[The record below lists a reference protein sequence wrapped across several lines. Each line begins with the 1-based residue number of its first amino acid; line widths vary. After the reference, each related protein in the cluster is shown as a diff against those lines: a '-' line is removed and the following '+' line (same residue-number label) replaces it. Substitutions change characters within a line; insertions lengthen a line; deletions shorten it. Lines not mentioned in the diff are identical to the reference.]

1 MSLGMMVTLFAWMAH
16 RLVSS
21 KTSTRYASDAS
32 CSAKT
37 ALPWNLKPL
46 LMFWAISRTSLWN
59 GSFLIRRSVDFWYLR
74 ISLSATVPG
83 RYRWGLLIPPCCGAA
98 FLAAFFAN
106 AFLECPLFCRHFLA
120 VCLVLTIVFL
130 LNVCFCK
137 ALSWGLL
144 RPYHSFFFEL
154 TMGKNKCNSRFSFM
168 LTVKSSSSFGIK
180 FLFKSTT
187 AFVFVVVFLFWSCYP
202 FDSAEAVRG

>member
-1 MSLGMMVTLFAWMAH
+1 MRRANCMSLGMMVTLLAWMAH

-21 KTSTRYASDAS
+21 KTSMRYASEAS
-32 CSAKT
+32 WSAKT
-37 ALPWNLKPL
+37 ALPWNLKSL

-130 LNVCFCK
+130 RFSYQKDVPFVKHFLGGDCFV
-137 ALSWGLL
+137 
-144 RPYHSFFFEL
+144 L
-154 TMGKNKCNSRFSFM
+154 TIACFWIFVTMREEILPNSRF
-168 LTVKSSSSFGIK
+168 
-180 FLFKSTT
+180 LF
-187 AFVFVVVFLFWSCYP
+187 C
-202 FDSAEAVRG
+202 